1 MRPLQILGYAFAVG
15 ILGACSAAAS
25 EWQTLEDCR
34 LVVDQTES
42 ADTPCVEHQGKKFRI
57 RFYFVDSPES
67 TISNPERVADQAAY
81 FQTSEARVLEAGL
94 GAMDLVKELLSDGFV
109 TVTRF
114 AKVSGSG
121 DLPCYYGFV
130 FVDGLTKGEQA
141 DVNAILVSEGLAR
154 TKGLRVHAPS
164 FSTPDSTA
172 YSASAA
178 DLSSTYEKL
187 EAEAKRDGAGIW
199 GTGPIRKTAAS
210 DKSAPPVGLSGVDPG
225 LPEKVGAVDLSML
238 PPDEGEIGRQAQD
251 KKVSF
256 SSKSETLYQRN
267 DSGGSSSLSMT
278 SREDSLVKLIDYKTG
293 RLVGMVWLRGNSRE
307 RFYFDVS
314 PEAVLKVVYA
324 QGLREMPD
332 GKFAA
337 AFYGK
342 LADPVDVR
350 MAEFVRIE
358 ISINSETHPNVV
370 SSAEEF
376 GSFRP
381 PGR

>member
-1 MRPLQILGYAFAVG
+1 M
-15 ILGACSAAAS
+15 
-25 EWQTLEDCR
+25 
-34 LVVDQTES
+34 
-42 ADTPCVEHQGKKFRI
+42 
-57 RFYFVDSPES
+57 
-67 TISNPERVADQAAY
+67 SNPERVADQAAY
-81 FQTSEARVLEAGL
+81 FQTSEAHVLEAGL
-94 GAMDLVKELLSDGFV
+94 RAKDLVKEVLSDGFV

-121 DLPCYYGFV
+121 DLPCYYGFI
-130 FVDGLTKGEQA
+130 FVKGTKGEQA
-141 DVNAILVSEGLAR
+141 DVNAILVSKGLAR
-154 TKGLRVHAPS
+154 TKGLRVHAPG
-164 FSTPDSTA
+164 FSTTESTA

-199 GTGPIRKTAAS
+199 GQGPIKVAAS
-210 DKSAPPVGLSGVDPG
+210 RAKSLSGVDLG
-225 LPEKVGAVDLSML
+225 LPEKVQVLGPSML
-238 PPDEGEIGRQAQD
+238 PPDEVKLGREAQD

-267 DSGGSSSLSMT
+267 DSGGSSSLSLT

-307 RFYFDVS
+307 RFYFDIS
-314 PEAVLKVVYA
+314 PYAVLKVVYA

-342 LADPVDVR
+342 LADPVDVH
-350 MAEFVRIE
+350 MDEFVRIE
-358 ISINSETHPNVV
+358 LSINSETHPNVV